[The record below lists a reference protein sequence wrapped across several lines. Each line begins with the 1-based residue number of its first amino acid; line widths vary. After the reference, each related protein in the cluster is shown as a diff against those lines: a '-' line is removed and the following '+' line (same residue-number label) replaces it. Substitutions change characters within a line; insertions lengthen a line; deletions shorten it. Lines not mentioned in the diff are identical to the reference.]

1 MPPKNNVFTRS
12 SGIGGQKG
20 QKKSYFIFI
29 IYFFIFKPKE
39 YILPLLPPI
48 FKKVSKY
55 KALQANRGFLFLPPL
70 LPPQL
75 PPAAP
80 FLHLREWERLL
91 FIFIHLDKIAFQFNP
106 HKIHDPFDLHFLK
119 PLFPQV

>member
-1 MPPKNNVFTRS
+1 M
-12 SGIGGQKG
+12 GGQKG

-70 LPPQL
+70 LPPNCPLL
-75 PPAAP
+75 PPSY
-80 FLHLREWERLL
+80 
-91 FIFIHLDKIAFQFNP
+91 I
-106 HKIHDPFDLHFLK
+106 
-119 PLFPQV
+119 